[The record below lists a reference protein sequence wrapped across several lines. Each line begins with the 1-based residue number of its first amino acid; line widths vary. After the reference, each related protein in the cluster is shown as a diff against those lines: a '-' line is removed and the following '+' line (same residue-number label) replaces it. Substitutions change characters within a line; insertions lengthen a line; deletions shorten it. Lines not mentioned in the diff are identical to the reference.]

1 VRVHLFALLSFNFA
15 LSYSIN
21 IPLFYLFL
29 IQLLMVV
36 LMRRRAVPMLV
47 LKFLPSCPL
56 LTIMVNELWLCC
68 CLSVAIFC
76 CFNTQF
82 FLLYLTASIFCYC
95 LSRDVFFQDSKAG
108 TPVVPGENSSS
119 QDLNASA
126 KFGGDPPASVEGK
139 SREDSSAP
147 AESAAAKPHASSILR
162 DVSPQDSKADNPG
175 DNSRAQELN
184 ASAKLGSDLP
194 ALVDGNILTSR
205 EEISGPAE
213 DSGNELHGCK
223 WRVSYLFLPLLSTYL
238 LSSAYLCHPTYFF
251 LFTSAYLLTYLPL
264 PIYFGLPPHLPTYLS
279 HYLSLPN
286 YSNCCCFGC

>member
-1 VRVHLFALLSFNFA
+1 
-15 LSYSIN
+15 
-21 IPLFYLFL
+21 
-29 IQLLMVV
+29 
-36 LMRRRAVPMLV
+36 MRRRAVPMLV

-162 DVSPQDSKADNPG
+162 DVSPQDSKADKPG

-223 WRVSYLFLPLLSTYL
+223 WRVSYLFLPTSFNLLTVICLPMSSYL
-238 LSSAYLCHPTYFF
+238 L
-251 LFTSAYLLTYLPL
+251 L
-264 PIYFGLPPHLPTYLS
+264 PIYFGLPTHLPTSSYLLRPTS
-279 HYLSLPN
+279 SPTYLPLSLPI
-286 YSNCCCFGC
+286 SSQL